1 MLTLLCA
8 VFNSVGAVDVT
19 DVLTR
24 DLTGVTGNSYTEWSG
39 IKVTSNAVY
48 AGQSAG
54 SNESIQLRSKNN
66 NSGIVTTASGGTV
79 KSISV
84 TWNSNT
90 QDGRKLNI
98 YGSNTAYTSPSQ
110 LYGDECGELLGTIEK
125 GTDKPTTLEIEGE
138 YAYIGLRS
146 AADAMYL
153 DKVTIV
159 WDAESAPT
167 PTPPAAPTFS
177 PEAGTF
183 YSAQSVSISCTTDGA
198 TIYYTLDGSDPTAS
212 KDVYSEPIEITE
224 TTTIKAMAV
233 KGELTSG
240 IVSATYTIEQAEVL
254 PNIAALAAQ
263 TPSEATDYNVKLENA
278 VVTYVNGNNAYIQD
292 ASGAI
297 LMYKREHG
305 LSAGQTL
312 TGTAT
317 VTYQLYNGTPEI
329 TALDG
334 ITPADGTAPE
344 PTTVEASAW
353 NTPIAT
359 VLSQYFKVTGATITK
374 SGSKYNVKLGE
385 EDVQLYGQG
394 DAKDFSITDL
404 SVTYTII
411 GFPTLNNTTLRLQ
424 IFEVPTPES
433 TTKEEAG
440 LSFSEDNFTATI
452 GQQNTFPTLNNPN
465 GLDVTYRSTH
475 EDVATVD
482 ENGVVTLVA
491 AGKTTIIAS
500 TEGNDKYLAGN
511 DSYELIVKEVASAG
525 DVAFELIKDATTLA
539 AEDQIIIVNADAD
552 HALGVTQ
559 NANNRSAE
567 EVTPEDNGIIIPSNQ
582 VQVITLKSEGEK
594 WAFYTGEKGYLYAA
608 SSSSNNLKSQTTIDD
623 NARASISIDEDGVA
637 TITFQGENTRNVLRY
652 NPNTNN
658 NAPLFSCYGS
668 ASETGTLVRIYR
680 STETPKTAAGL
691 AYSAETFTAT
701 IGEENAFPVLSNENG
716 LDVTYASSDEKVA
729 TISAEGVI
737 TLVAAGTTTISANSE
752 ENEEYKAGHAF
763 YVLTV
768 VQPEEELKDNSD
780 VFELVT
786 DFTTLAA
793 GDEIIFVGENSVTD
807 AEENTITSYYGL
819 SINQKPNN
827 REAVTVTHNANG
839 TITGNNKLQTITL
852 EGDKDGWY
860 FNVGNGYLYAASND
874 KNYLRTETEADDN
887 AKAAITTTE
896 EGLTSIVFQGTNS
909 RNTLQFN
916 AGNAANLLFSCYAK
930 ASQKEVKIYRKIL
943 IGDANGDGY
952 VTVADVMLTVD
963 YVFSSNVEGFH
974 FENADINSDGKIGV
988 TDVMGIVDI
997 VVK

>member
-1 MLTLLCA
+1 M
-8 VFNSVGAVDVT
+8 
-19 DVLTR
+19 
-24 DLTGVTGNSYTEWSG
+24 
-39 IKVTSNAVY
+39 
-48 AGQSAG
+48 
-54 SNESIQLRSKNN
+54 
-66 NSGIVTTASGGTV
+66 
-79 KSISV
+79 
-84 TWNSNT
+84 
-90 QDGRKLNI
+90 
-98 YGSNTAYTSPSQ
+98 
-110 LYGDECGELLGTIEK
+110 
-125 GTDKPTTLEIEGE
+125 
-138 YAYIGLRS
+138 
-146 AADAMYL
+146 
-153 DKVTIV
+153 
-159 WDAESAPT
+159 
-167 PTPPAAPTFS
+167 
-177 PEAGTF
+177 
-183 YSAQSVSISCTTDGA
+183 
-198 TIYYTLDGSDPTAS
+198 
-212 KDVYSEPIEITE
+212 
-224 TTTIKAMAV
+224 
-233 KGELTSG
+233 
-240 IVSATYTIEQAEVL
+240 
-254 PNIAALAAQ
+254 
-263 TPSEATDYNVKLENA
+263 
-278 VVTYVNGNNAYIQD
+278 
-292 ASGAI
+292 
-297 LMYKREHG
+297 
-305 LSAGQTL
+305 
-312 TGTAT
+312 
-317 VTYQLYNGTPEI
+317 
-329 TALDG
+329 
-334 ITPADGTAPE
+334 
-344 PTTVEASAW
+344 
-353 NTPIAT
+353 
-359 VLSQYFKVTGATITK
+359 
-374 SGSKYNVKLGE
+374 GE
-385 EDVQLYGQG
+385 ENVQLYGQG
-394 DAKDFSITDL
+394 NAKDLSLTDL
-404 SVTYTII
+404 NVTYTII
-411 GFPTLNNTTLRLQ
+411 GFPTLYNSTVELQ

-567 EVTPEDNGIIIPSNQ
+567 EVTPEDNGIIIPSDQ

-594 WAFYTGEKGYLYAA
+594 WAFYTGAKGYLYAA

-668 ASETGTLVRIYR
+668 TSQTGTLVRIYR
-680 STETPKTAAGL
+680 STETPKAAAGL
-691 AYSAETFTAT
+691 AYSAEPCTAT
-701 IGEENAFPVLSNENG
+701 IGQENAFPVLSNENG

-737 TLVAAGTTTISANSE
+737 TLVAAGTTTISASSE
-752 ENEEYKAGHAF
+752 ENEEYKAGYAF
-763 YVLTV
+763 YDLTV
-768 VQPEEELKDNSD
+768 VQPEEEQKDNSD

-786 DFTTLAA
+786 DFSTLAA
-793 GDEIIFVGENSVTD
+793 DDEIIFVGENTD
-807 AEENTITSYYGL
+807 TDEEENTTTYYYGL
-819 SINQKPNN
+819 SINQKANN
-827 REAVTVTHNANG
+827 REAVIVTHNANG

-852 EGDKDGWY
+852 EGDKDSWY

-930 ASQKEVKIYRKIL
+930 ASQKEVKIYRKVDSTTIL

>member
-394 DAKDFSITDL
+394 NAKDFSLTDQN
-404 SVTYTII
+404 VTYTII
-411 GFPTLNNTTLRLQ
+411 GFPTLYNSTVELQ

-440 LSFSEDNFTATI
+440 LSFSEENFTATI

-567 EVTPEDNGIIIPSNQ
+567 EVTPEDNGIIIPSDQ

-701 IGEENAFPVLSNENG
+701 IGEENAFPVLSN
-716 LDVTYASSDEKVA
+716 
-729 TISAEGVI
+729 AE
-737 TLVAAGTTTISANSE
+737 
-752 ENEEYKAGHAF
+752 
-763 YVLTV
+763 
-768 VQPEEELKDNSD
+768 Q
-780 VFELVT
+780 
-786 DFTTLAA
+786 
-793 GDEIIFVGENSVTD
+793 
-807 AEENTITSYYGL
+807 
-819 SINQKPNN
+819 
-827 REAVTVTHNANG
+827 
-839 TITGNNKLQTITL
+839 
-852 EGDKDGWY
+852 
-860 FNVGNGYLYAASND
+860 
-874 KNYLRTETEADDN
+874 
-887 AKAAITTTE
+887 
-896 EGLTSIVFQGTNS
+896 
-909 RNTLQFN
+909 
-916 AGNAANLLFSCYAK
+916 
-930 ASQKEVKIYRKIL
+930 
-943 IGDANGDGY
+943 
-952 VTVADVMLTVD
+952 
-963 YVFSSNVEGFH
+963 
-974 FENADINSDGKIGV
+974 
-988 TDVMGIVDI
+988 
-997 VVK
+997 